1 MRWAALGRA
10 PVRHHARITIVP
22 AIRSTHTSV
31 QWHDAPPHTCQGTI
45 TRAFTILCI
54 TPRRETELRG
64 IRRRVNTFDIRSNHE
79 RSRATRHS
87 GPQALGNTTSA
98 HAYSPLYAPAAADAT
113 LSESSIRICAEARRR
128 RQGSAAVATHCG
140 PSRRHR
146 CGLRPSPWPWRPRAR
161 RACRRSR
168 LRSRSRRGLRG
179 PRRAGPPRPPRDPP
193 HARSRRRP
201 HRRGP

>member
-1 MRWAALGRA
+1 M
-10 PVRHHARITIVP
+10 RHHARITIVP